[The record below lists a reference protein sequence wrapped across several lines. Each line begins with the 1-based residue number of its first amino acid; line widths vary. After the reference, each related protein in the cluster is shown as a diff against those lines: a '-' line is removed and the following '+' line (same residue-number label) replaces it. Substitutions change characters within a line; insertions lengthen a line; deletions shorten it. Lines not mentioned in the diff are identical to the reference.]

1 MSTHRREPKVR
12 LVRWATPDWYN
23 TPVGYRFIKAGLE
36 KPVEFV
42 ARIQHKGGENVPDS
56 GAVILAP
63 NHLTWADPVVLGVPL
78 KRPAFYL
85 AKEGLFR
92 NAAMRWFLES
102 MGQIKVE
109 RAVGGNDPAIETAV
123 KLLDQGLIVGVF
135 PEGTRS
141 RDDFVKRGKT
151 GVARI
156 AARTG
161 APIVPVGL
169 ATYDFWPRNAKLPRL
184 GRSVYVNIGKP
195 VQYDLKPEDA
205 DDRDKMRD
213 VTDDVMARVKGLL
226 DEALAAQRANVKWR

>member
-1 MSTHRREPKVR
+1 MR
-12 LVRWATPDWYN
+12 LVRWPTPDWYN
-23 TPVGYRFIKAGLE
+23 TPAGYRFIKAGLG
-36 KPVEFV
+36 KPIELL
-42 ARIQHKGGENVPDS
+42 ARIQYKGENNIPDT

-63 NHLTWADPVVLGVPL
+63 NHLTWADPIVLGVAL

-92 NAAMRWFLES
+92 NPALGWFLDT

-109 RAVGGNDPAIETAV
+109 RVTGGNDPAIETAASV
-123 KLLDQGLIVGVF
+123 AEQGLIIGVF

-141 RDDFVKRGKT
+141 RGDKVKRGKT

-161 APIVPVGL
+161 APVVPVGL
-169 ATYDFWPRNAKLPRL
+169 ATYDFWPRNAALPHL

-195 VQYDLKPEDA
+195 VRFDLKPA
-205 DDRDKMRD
+205 DEHDRDKMRAI
-213 VTDDVMARVKGLL
+213 TDDVMARVKALL